1 MRLKLTPGGCI
12 PERQT
17 VQHIASA
24 RQRNLPV
31 VKGRGKRLVLVGGGL
46 SAADHIE
53 TLRQWDGEVWA
64 INGAAKWCISHGID
78 ASLVTVHPTIT
89 EIDPSIRR
97 VALGTECAPELFDA
111 CAGLDLRVLPDV
123 EIDGEMQRGGTTA
136 TSVAL
141 ALPYMDFLDVTF
153 YGLEGS
159 YGERSH
165 NYDVYRDPNELWLI
179 VKASDGEYRTK
190 LEFLHQSQL
199 LAELVHKYPQF
210 EERSGGLLRALV
222 KDHEHD
228 VIDMAPVLLEEIERA
243 AHGYQA

>member
-1 MRLKLTPGGCI
+1 LRLKLTPGGCI

-17 VQHIASA
+17 IAHIASA
-24 RQRNLPV
+24 RKRDLPI
-31 VKGRGKRLVLVGGGL
+31 VKGSGRLALVGGGL

-64 INGAAKWCISHGID
+64 INGAATWCIANGIN
-78 ASLVTVHPTIT
+78 AALVTVHPTIT
-89 EIDPSIRR
+89 EIAPSIRR
-97 VALGTECAPELFDA
+97 VVLGSECAPGLFDA
-111 CAGLDLRVLPDV
+111 CSDRDLRILPDV
-123 EIDGEMQRGGTTA
+123 EINGEMQRGGTTA

-141 ALPYMDFLDVTF
+141 ALPYMGFADVTF
-153 YGLEGS
+153 FGLEGS

-165 NYDVYRDPNELWLI
+165 NYDVYQDPNELWVV
-179 VKASDGEYRTK
+179 VKACDGEYRTK

-228 VIDMAPVLLEEIERA
+228 EIDMSPILLEEIERA
-243 AHGYQA
+243 SHGIAA